1 MLKSGAT
8 LPATQTSSAIDLLTV
23 LQAFDTPTRQN
34 LQTSLRGLG
43 QGFLGRGPDIN
54 QMLTV
59 APSFYTDTQQ
69 ISQNILAQPGAA
81 ARFAPSAESLA
92 AAYDPVREELATG
105 FAPQAKVLQAFVDRS
120 AKLGQALD
128 AAPPSLQSLRQGLD
142 AATPLLNE
150 TAGLARA
157 TITLTGPAPAALKQ
171 ASVLLKDAA
180 PALHLTGPPLQ
191 KLADAVPNTLGFLGR
206 LNPVIDPSVTA
217 LTNSVQPLAEL
228 GRHGCDVL
236 SFARNWRSTLG
247 FGVATSPSGPLVG
260 GEPGLGPMNSL
271 RVVAVRLLSELNA
284 DAPQPTLFAAQ
295 NEYPAPCQAPG
306 EGTMSSPFGFVRRR
320 FDIIPSKHRSRPL
333 LIGTAVIAVIV
344 VALLSAALRH
354 VPLTPKAGHVV
365 KAEFTAADQV
375 SNRTVVRVG
384 GVEVGRVESVAP
396 GSDPYRTTLV
406 NMRISDDSIH
416 IHADATA
423 TVRWRTLLGGL
434 MYIDLQPGS
443 ASAPALSGDRIS
455 ANRTSNQ
462 VEFDQVLDPYAGPTA
477 QQQRNVLKGLRYT
490 FADPQGIGQTIQ
502 TLSPTLQTVQQGL
515 QPLLGTQTGDLRNL
529 VAATAKTVSGL
540 NNTVGLENLVTGA
553 STTLAVTDA
562 QQQNLGQ
569 TIDLSP
575 PSLNSTFTT
584 MRRLRTTLDH
594 LDPLVTN
601 LQPGAIELG
610 PAARAAEPAL
620 AQTEAVLR
628 GATPLLRAAGPT
640 FDALKGASDTGVPL
654 MNGFDPTLNRLL
666 AQIIPYLNQRD
677 SGTKLLNYQMIG
689 PFWSDLA
696 SAAGEYDSVGYR
708 IRFTVPPN
716 LNSFISQPFATSAK
730 QACDSSSLPSAA
742 TRCPQVA
749 QALTK
754 SWFQAPQVKLP
765 KGAAK

>member
-1 MLKSGAT
+1 
-8 LPATQTSSAIDLLTV
+8 
-23 LQAFDTPTRQN
+23 
-34 LQTSLRGLG
+34 
-43 QGFLGRGPDIN
+43 
-54 QMLTV
+54 
-59 APSFYTDTQQ
+59 
-69 ISQNILAQPGAA
+69 
-81 ARFAPSAESLA
+81 
-92 AAYDPVREELATG
+92 
-105 FAPQAKVLQAFVDRS
+105 
-120 AKLGQALD
+120 
-128 AAPPSLQSLRQGLD
+128 
-142 AATPLLNE
+142 
-150 TAGLARA
+150 
-157 TITLTGPAPAALKQ
+157 
-171 ASVLLKDAA
+171 
-180 PALHLTGPPLQ
+180 
-191 KLADAVPNTLGFLGR
+191 
-206 LNPVIDPSVTA
+206 
-217 LTNSVQPLAEL
+217 
-228 GRHGCDVL
+228 
-236 SFARNWRSTLG
+236 
-247 FGVATSPSGPLVG
+247 
-260 GEPGLGPMNSL
+260 
-271 RVVAVRLLSELNA
+271 
-284 DAPQPTLFAAQ
+284 
-295 NEYPAPCQAPG
+295 
-306 EGTMSSPFGFVRRR
+306 MSSPFGFLRRR
-320 FDIIPSKHRSRPL
+320 FDILPARHRSRPL
-333 LIGTAVIAVIV
+333 LIGAIVIAVIV

-354 VPLTPKAGHVV
+354 VPLTPKAGNVV
-365 KAEFTAADQV
+365 KAEFTSANQV

-406 NMRISDDSIH
+406 NMRISDDSTH
-416 IHADATA
+416 MHADAKA

-443 ASAPALSGDRIS
+443 ASAPSLSGDTIPAS
-455 ANRTSNQ
+455 RTSNQ

-477 QQQRNVLKGLRYT
+477 QQQRNVLKGLRNT

-515 QPLLGTQTGDLRNL
+515 QPLLGTQTGDLRYL
-529 VAATAKTVSGL
+529 VAATAKTISGL
-540 NNTVGLENLVTGA
+540 NNTAGLENLVTGA

-584 MRRLRTTLDH
+584 MRRLRTTLGH

-628 GATPLLRAAGPT
+628 GATPLLTAAGPT
-640 FDALKGASDTGVPL
+640 FDALKGASDSGVPL

-716 LNSFISQPFATSAK
+716 LNSFVSQPFATAAK
-730 QACDSSSLPSAA
+730 QACDSSSLPNAA

-749 QALTK
+749 QSLTRG
-754 SWFQAPQVKLP
+754 WFQAPPVKLP
-765 KGAAK
+765 KGASK